1 MILDEVGDKPL
12 IVRSSSLLEDRM
24 GSAFSGK
31 YRSLFLA
38 NRGTKRDRMSALLD
52 AMTEVYASVFGPD
65 PIAYRRERDLLDFH
79 EEMAILIQE
88 VVGSNVQM
96 G

>member
-38 NRGTKRDRMSALLD
+38 NQGSK
-52 AMTEVYASVFGPD
+52 
-65 PIAYRRERDLLDFH
+65 RER
-79 EEMAILIQE
+79 MAP
-88 VVGSNVQM
+88 SSTP
-96 G
+96 